1 MITIIDDDSV
11 HNIEEITHNRLG
23 IGLLDLDRSILKN
36 RQTNA
41 LFNYNLRRC
50 LRLNLWDTNG
60 DLTCPMC
67 NNTCDKKGDHLYQ
80 CIHFTRK
87 HKTRMHHLWRDCWKE
102 VLGKLDQ
109 LVHLS
114 DRKPNHESQ
123 GHVASLIGSDI
134 RPFDVDLQVA
144 KYSKRST
151 ITCTLDTLGFDIV
164 TTNAGTYV
172 PPAQHNSAKRKQITT
187 LLQEQ
192 EKQKFQR
199 GNGKSNS
206 RTNPA
211 NQVTLSG
218 EEITDAL
225 YKSNKQ
231 LIPFA
236 ISPNGLFGPIINR
249 FLYGTAA
256 TIPNIDPRKFPSAHR
271 MAERSISTKVP
282 SGILPLADAIWKK
295 QHPDTLYG
303 GSWKCPLPS
312 TYAEQEFSRTTCF
325 ANGSYGLDAIQQM
338 NRQPTATEP
347 SRIINTGTSDPARNL
362 TFTDNF
368 EPGLTDVSQQ
378 TFDSGQTTLSPDSL
392 VGTLTLSPD
401 SPPFPPKNLGRA
413 HFSEAFTM
421 AAAYLA
427 PILCW

>member
-1 MITIIDDDSV
+1 
-11 HNIEEITHNRLG
+11 
-23 IGLLDLDRSILKN
+23 
-36 RQTNA
+36 
-41 LFNYNLRRC
+41 
-50 LRLNLWDTNG
+50 
-60 DLTCPMC
+60 
-67 NNTCDKKGDHLYQ
+67 
-80 CIHFTRK
+80 
-87 HKTRMHHLWRDCWKE
+87 MHHLWRDCWKE
-102 VLGKLDQ
+102 VLGKIDQ

-114 DRKPNHESQ
+114 DKKPNHESQ

-134 RPFDVDLQVA
+134 RPFDVDLQVT

-151 ITCTLDTLGFDIV
+151 ITCPLDTLGFDIV

-172 PPAQHNSAKRKQITT
+172 SPAQHNSAKRKKITT

-192 EKQKFQR
+192 EKHKFQR

-218 EEITDAL
+218 EEITEAL

-256 TIPNIDPRKFPSAHR
+256 TIPNIDPKKFPSAHR
-271 MAERSISTKVP
+271 MADRSISTKVP
-282 SGILPLADAIWKK
+282 SGILPLADSIWKK

-312 TYAEQEFSRTTCF
+312 SYAEQEFSRTTCF

-338 NRQPTATEP
+338 NRQPTVTEP
-347 SRIINTGTSDPARNL
+347 SRTSNTKPSDPAQNS
-362 TFTDNF
+362 TFTDNS
-368 EPGLTDVSQQ
+368 ESVLTDVSHLM
-378 TFDSGQTTLSPDSL
+378 FDNGQTTFSPGSL
-392 VGTLTLSPD
+392 I
-401 SPPFPPKNLGRA
+401 GR
-413 HFSEAFTM
+413 
-421 AAAYLA
+421 
-427 PILCW
+427 